1 MECKESDKV
10 LAFDM
15 LYTSNPIAKLK
26 ILLFLFDEKDQQ
38 QFVVLIKYLEFQYA
52 LSLAER
58 ETPQLEFCSSNTT
71 KPDLTELLDDI
82 KLYCSPSEK
91 EQLDQIGNLQGTMS
105 MMKDMQSMMGMME
118 GMEGMSE
125 GLFNNGSDDTNS
137 DMIKSMLSP
146 EQLAMFEM
154 FKGGF

>member
-1 MECKESDKV
+1 MECNESDKV

-15 LYTSNPIAKLK
+15 LYTSNQIAILK
-26 ILLFLFDEKDQQ
+26 ILLFLFDEKDQHQ
-38 QFVVLIKYLEFQYA
+38 LVVLIKYLEFQYA

-58 ETPQLEFCSSNTT
+58 QQAQLEFCSSNTP
-71 KPDLTELLDDI
+71 KPDITELLDDI

-91 EQLDQIGNLQGTMS
+91 EQLDQIGSLQGTMS
-105 MMKDMQSMMGMME
+105 MMKDMQSMMGVME

-125 GLFNNGSDDTNS
+125 NISSNGSNDTNS
-137 DMIKSMLSP
+137 DMIKSMLTP
-146 EQLAMFEM
+146 DQLAMFEM